1 MKSRGLVNHRLHVCG
16 QAGHAAGVGRGVA
29 RVPRLRPLLRL
40 LLRPL
45 LRPLAAG
52 AVPAGA
58 GRVGGRGGRARVRQV
73 PGVVP
78 RAGLLVP
85 ILYIDT
91 LQPHC
96 SLCLAIAGTG
106 SRHLTGPSVLFRISH
121 SHDMH
126 ENIYKISNEYLV
138 KNWQHLNIYSCVY
151 SKI

>member
-1 MKSRGLVNHRLHVCG
+1 MKSRGLVNHHLHVCG

-85 ILYIDT
+85 IHTYTTAT
-91 LQPHC
+91 LLTLSGHCRYGQPT
-96 SLCLAIAGTG
+96 SYWAVSIIQDF
-106 SRHLTGPSVLFRISH
+106 PFP
-121 SHDMH
+121 
-126 ENIYKISNEYLV
+126 
-138 KNWQHLNIYSCVY
+138 
-151 SKI
+151 

>member
-1 MKSRGLVNHRLHVCG
+1 MKSRGLVNHHLHVCG
-16 QAGHAAGVGRGVA
+16 QAGLTAGVGRGVA

-85 ILYIDT
+85 IQIHYSHT
-91 LQPHC
+91 AHSVWPLQVRAADILLGRQYYSGFPIPMIC
-96 SLCLAIAGTG
+96 M
-106 SRHLTGPSVLFRISH
+106 RISTKYLT
-121 SHDMH
+121 
-126 ENIYKISNEYLV
+126 NI
-138 KNWQHLNIYSCVY
+138 
-151 SKI
+151 